1 MFGVPDGE
9 WGERVHAAVR
19 MRGGHAVSERELME
33 FCRRNISRYKVPK
46 YVQFVDAFPLT
57 ASGKIQKFVLRERAP
72 SDFGLSA

>member
-1 MFGVPDGE
+1 MFVTE
-9 WGERVHAAVR
+9 VAAAVKLR
-19 MRGGHAVSERELME
+19 PGARVTPEELME